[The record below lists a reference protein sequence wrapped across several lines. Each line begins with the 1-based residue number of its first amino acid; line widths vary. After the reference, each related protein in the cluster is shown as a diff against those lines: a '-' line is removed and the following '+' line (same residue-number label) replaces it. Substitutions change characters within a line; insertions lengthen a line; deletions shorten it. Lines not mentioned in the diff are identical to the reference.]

1 VCRRLVSWAP
11 RPAGSTSR
19 SRYRFDRSS
28 PPFGADSPPVI
39 ASSRHGFTGPMAGW
53 ASSRGPARAIG
64 ATAGATGPAH
74 DSPWST
80 DRGNISAV
88 PVEPARNSPLAS
100 PEPTIQT
107 VSVVSIDRRRLV
119 SGKPVPAP
127 VGDVP
132 VGVGAVVRPRSSHG
146 RPTARPRPRP
156 GTVSIRALVRSQAGR
171 SGLRTSRRGYRRS
184 AKPVKP
190 SSGTVIRG
198 FKTVS
203 RGNVRPGIWSRRR

>member
-1 VCRRLVSWAP
+1 MCRRLVSWAP

-80 DRGNISAV
+80 DRGLVSGV
-88 PVEPARNSPLAS
+88 SLWSPLETLLWHPLNRLS
-100 PEPTIQT
+100 RLFQ
-107 VSVVSIDRRRLV
+107 SFQSIDGGSFR
-119 SGKPVPAP
+119 GKPVPAP

-146 RPTARPRPRP
+146 RPTARPRPSPGHGVYSRSRP
-156 GTVSIRALVRSQAGR
+156 FSGR
-171 SGLRTSRRGYRRS
+171 SLGPADVTSWVS
-184 AKPVKP
+184 
-190 SSGTVIRG
+190 TVG
-198 FKTVS
+198 ETGETVVWNGHT
-203 RGNVRPGIWSRRR
+203 RF